1 MKKFFKFIMRKVS
14 CSILFVTALSMFLS
28 SGCSKNSAV
37 NKIGSNDSLKI
48 VSVDEVYSN
57 PGKYKQLVKMS
68 GKIVS
73 IEKESSTLSFGCEDA
88 CIRVPVHYNGELPVP
103 GSSAAAIGK
112 VIKKD
117 GKFMFEAQKIE
128 TK

>member
-1 MKKFFKFIMRKVS
+1 MSKHYQFILVV
-14 CSILFVTALSMFLS
+14 SILLPSLIV
-28 SGCSKNSAV
+28 GCTKDPSAKV
-37 NKIGSNDSLKI
+37 ITQNTLKT

-57 PGKYKQLVKMS
+57 PARYTQLVKMS

-73 IEKESSTLSFGCEDA
+73 TEQGSSTVLFGCEDA
-88 CIRVPVHYNGELPVP
+88 CIRVAVHYNGELPES
-103 GSSAAAIGK
+103 GLSAFAIGK
-112 VIKKD
+112 VVKKD